1 MNKRTFDYFTLIAQI
16 CVPIGIAIFGFLQF
30 KSTLIFQETQNQIS
44 EKFQKTYKE
53 SEMQLKLFE
62 IAWNSLN
69 NNDLNS
75 KMLSI
80 KLLKSLNADFAK
92 IIVTTIGQDNSQP
105 EVIRNEANQY
115 LIENYLSFI
124 RNYRIDI
131 YYIYYWDKQ
140 IANMIK
146 KLIESKNLNNQVRV
160 FYMHS
165 DILYKVSTPSYNE
178 IRYDGISEDI
188 QANSLAAL
196 LNTSFINM
204 NFILRSISNEKISP
218 NYISI
223 FIH

>member
-1 MNKRTFDYFTLIAQI
+1 
-16 CVPIGIAIFGFLQF
+16 
-30 KSTLIFQETQNQIS
+30 
-44 EKFQKTYKE
+44 
-53 SEMQLKLFE
+53 
-62 IAWNSLN
+62 
-69 NNDLNS
+69 
-75 KMLSI
+75 
-80 KLLKSLNADFAK
+80 
-92 IIVTTIGQDNSQP
+92 
-105 EVIRNEANQY
+105 
-115 LIENYLSFI
+115 
-124 RNYRIDI
+124 
-131 YYIYYWDKQ
+131 
-140 IANMIK
+140 MIK